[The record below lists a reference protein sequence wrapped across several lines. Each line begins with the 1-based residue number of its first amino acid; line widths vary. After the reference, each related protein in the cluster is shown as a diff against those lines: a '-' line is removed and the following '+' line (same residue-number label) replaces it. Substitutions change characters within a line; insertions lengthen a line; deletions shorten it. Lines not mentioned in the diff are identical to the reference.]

1 VRPNDIDYRT
11 MLSQSGTLIVL
22 GLLVVLGIAAILL
35 SITILCRGKLY
46 HRLKPDARPRRW
58 VLILLLVL
66 FLVFIIWFPV
76 WMTWPHALISRFLTL
91 LFGLSFA
98 VVCLTARWL
107 SPLVDAFVER
117 KGWPL
122 R

>member
-1 VRPNDIDYRT
+1 
-11 MLSQSGTLIVL
+11 MLSPNGTLIVL
-22 GLLVVLGIAAILL
+22 GLLVALAIGAVWL
-35 SITILCRGKLY
+35 SITILLRGKLY

-58 VLILLLVL
+58 VLISLLAL
-66 FLVFIIWFPV
+66 FLIFLVWFPV

-91 LFGLSFA
+91 LFGVSF
-98 VVCLTARWL
+98 VIVSLTFKWFA
-107 SPLVDAFVER
+107 PLVDAYVTR

>member
-1 VRPNDIDYRT
+1 

-22 GLLVVLGIAAILL
+22 GLLVVFGIAAVSLANM
-35 SITILCRGKLY
+35 ILCRGKLFQ
-46 HRLKPDARPRRW
+46 RLKPDARPRRW
-58 VLILLLVL
+58 VLISLLVL
-66 FLVFIIWFPV
+66 FFVFIIWFPV
-76 WMTWPHALISRFLTL
+76 WMIWPHALVSRLLTL

-98 VVCLTARWL
+98 IVGLTFKWF
-107 SPLVDAFVER
+107 SPLVDAYIER

>member
-1 VRPNDIDYRT
+1 V
-11 MLSQSGTLIVL
+11 LSQTGAFIVL
-22 GLLVVLGIAAILL
+22 ALLVVLGIAAVWL
-35 SITILCRGKLY
+35 SVSILCRGKLY

-58 VLILLLVL
+58 VLFFLLTL
-66 FLVFIIWFPV
+66 FLVFIIWFPI
-76 WMTWPHALISRFLTL
+76 WMIWPHAVISRVLTF

-98 VVCLTARWL
+98 AIGLTFRWL
-107 SPLVDAFVER
+107 APLVDAFIKR